1 MARRR
6 PIVNQPINTNRP
18 LIAERTVPHIDRPE
32 LRFGRTHLARANEN
46 QYEGRGLYA
55 HMVMMLPSAYDRYV
69 RYMRGR
75 SRRVTLERIID
86 RDDVLEITF
95 RPLTGNQA
103 PLTYEASRT
112 ALITTLTQV
121 YGLPRDIA
129 SRLFIEV
136 GFVREDEQYRTL
148 GGQSVVERS
157 FASLDDVDFEDILDI
172 IAERGYVSVEFNA
185 LQFTFQ
191 FRVLDVLQNAT
202 RGGCC
207 WAYDKT
213 LTPWHLPLS
222 KYDDW
227 THGQRM
233 AFGKVAVA
241 NTPDH
246 LIGIRGLWLGP
257 RNVNVTHDYKLCGVE
272 SFLYGVEECKRLRG
286 EDNDTVLFYQ
296 NPEVLEEKAVK
307 IAEEYGFESGM
318 CNADFRFLVNNL
330 YPEYAVF
337 VHDYRLLPLFHF
349 KGPLYVDLGR
359 EPFGEGKLTASILKR
374 SLEYRINIFLD
385 LEKQHYFPIFSI
397 RLFFNPLRP
406 KKKEI
411 DSMVDVLS
419 SQLHGNRD
427 QKKKVNLRASM
438 LKLPCPYCHHRV
450 VPNSAQH
457 TCRVDRCVYCEKT
470 FSSKKAYDL
479 HMRKQG
485 VWNCFGCLTEL
496 PNQACYQD
504 HVVLCVGVCHTRCP
518 YCHKYYKMHEQHVCK
533 KYICSRCREMVL
545 DPWEYD
551 DCDKE
556 RPYRRLHRCAL
567 KGAKSLGKNKE
578 TYPTENGALYY
589 AFDFESMLETCEH
602 ATLKTVLEDGVI
614 QRIPIYRH
622 TVNYAYAMCING
634 NDTLPSSVL
643 EFEVTS
649 MAEFWRKVLEV
660 TKEHRTVWYAHN
672 LKGYDGRLLL
682 DYLESIDLGP
692 CSLLQR
698 GDKVLSMSI
707 RHPED
712 EKKYIAFKDS
722 LLHIAA
728 PLSAIP
734 KMFGL
739 DTRVVKK
746 GMFPYLFN
754 TPENQN
760 YVGPVPDKRYFEPD
774 MMSEEKRAEF
784 LTWHR
789 NKRRNKRYDL
799 QEELRKYCKN
809 DVLILKLGLLEYSKV
824 CSEYGHRDPLRDM
837 TIAQY
842 TYNVYRENNMPDNTL
857 YYLDKSQVDFARR
870 SLHGGKTDIRWLFY
884 EQSEEDKNDG
894 AGLRYVDIQSLYPT
908 VQFYD
913 EMPTGQPETYRFD
926 DHNQPPIEMLLNF
939 FGFIECDIHP
949 ARYLHHPLLCDYRDK
964 KLMAHLY
971 PLKKVVITSA
981 EFGVAIREAG
991 YKCTYVYRID
1001 VYKPNSNL
1009 FKDFIRNWLKL
1020 KIVSGK
1026 CPFQRD
1032 DESSFLTYQKE
1043 LETRLGIQLS
1053 REDFKENTSLRTLA
1067 KMVLNSLWGKFGQ
1080 RDVLVKTKVL
1090 ETSAD
1095 LLKYH
1100 ERKRHG
1106 LVEERYSRCFG
1117 TCKQLKKYVQT
1128 QGISTKNVAV
1138 AAFVTAHARIR
1149 LWRELNRLW
1158 DRVYYHDTDSIIYYY
1173 NPKKDWYNIPE
1184 GSFLGDWESE
1194 TGASLIHS
1202 FVGLAPKTYAYRY
1215 IDETGKEC
1223 EVVKAKGF
1231 STSTKQGIEK
1241 FNYQTYRALV
1251 MGEIKQLTLTQR
1263 VFQHV
1268 YFPEPAMIT
1277 YDAEKTMQFH
1287 YGKGVVDKKTLRVF
1301 PFGYELF
1308 LRDSPITPLFDVS
1321 LSAESEGSEREPEI
1335 MDEDAQALSTAR
1347 FLEQGYRSYTSAVNN
1362 DIEGIEWMLERIE
1375 AEFRGK
1381 TIDQLTE
1388 SEKEALQKQLTSNYD
1403 EQFQTILH
1411 YHRLRLEMQRQLDPL
1426 TTAVDEREELLKS
1439 IDAYCRVVGFAEENE
1454 GWDDDEDGGVT
1465 LTLSGNRFTELS

>member
-6 PIVNQPINTNRP
+6 LVSNQPINTNRP
-18 LIAERTVPHIDRPE
+18 LIAERTVPHVDRPE
-32 LRFGRTHLARANEN
+32 LRFGRVHLARGDEN
-46 QYEGRGLYA
+46 QYNGRGLYA
-55 HMVMMLPSAYDRYV
+55 HMVLMLPSAYDRYV

-75 SRRVTLERIID
+75 SRRTTLERIID
-86 RDDVLEITF
+86 RDDVMEITF
-95 RPLTGNQA
+95 RPLAGNQA
-103 PLTYEASRT
+103 PLTYEASHT

-121 YGLPRDIA
+121 YGLPRNI
-129 SRLFIEV
+129 STRLFIEV
-136 GFVREDEQYRTL
+136 GFARGDEQFRSL
-148 GGQSVVERS
+148 GGQSVVEMS
-157 FASLDDVDFEDILDI
+157 FDSLDAVDYENILDV

-191 FRVLDVLQNAT
+191 FKVLEVLRDAS
-202 RGGCC
+202 RGGCS
-207 WAYDKT
+207 WEYDKS
-213 LTPWHLPLS
+213 LPSWHLPLS
-222 KYDDW
+222 SYDEW

-257 RNVNVTHDYKLCGVE
+257 RNVNVTHTYKLCGVE
-272 SFLYGVEECKRLRG
+272 SFLYGIEECKRLRG
-286 EDNDTVLFYQ
+286 EENDTVLFYRS
-296 NPEVLEEKAVK
+296 PELLEEKSLK
-307 IAEEYGFESGM
+307 IAEEYGFENGM

-337 VHDYRLLPLFHF
+337 VYDYRLLPLFHF
-349 KGPLYVDLGR
+349 KGPLHVDIGR
-359 EPFGEGKLTASILKR
+359 RAFCEGELTATILHR
-374 SLEYRINIFLD
+374 SLEYRVNIFLD
-385 LEKQHYFPIFSI
+385 LEKQHYFPIFNI

-406 KKKEI
+406 KKKEV

-419 SQLHGNRD
+419 SQLHGEP
-427 QKKKVNLRASM
+427 KKVNMRASM

-450 VPNSAQH
+450 VPNNANH
-457 TCRVDRCVYCEKT
+457 VCRVDRCVYCEKT
-470 FSSKKAYDL
+470 FSSKKAYDI
-479 HMRKQG
+479 HMRKEG
-485 VWNCFGCLTEL
+485 VWNCFGCETEI
-496 PNQACYQD
+496 PNQSCYQD
-504 HVVLCVGVCHTRCP
+504 HVVLCVGICHTRCP
-518 YCHKYYKMHEQHVCK
+518 YCHKYYKMHERHVCK
-533 KYICSRCREMVL
+533 KYVCTRCKEMVL

-556 RPYRRLHRCAL
+556 KPYRRLHRCAL
-567 KGAKSLGKNKE
+567 KGASSSSKKKDNKRDD
-578 TYPTENGALYY
+578 LYY

-602 ATLKTVLEDGVI
+602 ATLKTVLEDGVM

-622 TVNYAYAMCING
+622 TVNYAYAMCINDDG
-634 NDTLPSSVL
+634 NDVPASTL
-643 EFEVTS
+643 EFEAAS
-649 MAEFWRKVLEV
+649 MDEFWRKVLDA
-660 TKEHRTVWYAHN
+660 TKEHNTVWYAHN

-698 GDKVLSMSI
+698 GDKVLSMSV
-707 RHPED
+707 RHPEN
-712 EKKYIAFKDS
+712 EKRYISFKDS

-739 DTRVVKK
+739 DTSIVKK

-754 TPENQN
+754 TPENQG
-760 YVGPVPDKRYFEPD
+760 YVGPVPDKKYFEPD
-774 MMSEEKRAEF
+774 MMSEDKRAEF

-789 NKRRNKRYDL
+789 NKRRCKRYDL

-809 DVLILKLGLLEYSKV
+809 DVYILKLGLLAYSKV
-824 CSEYGHRDPLRDM
+824 CLEYGRRNPLRDM

-842 TYNVYRENNMPDNTL
+842 TYSVYRENNMPDDTL

-884 EQSEEDKNDG
+884 EQSEEDKRDG

-913 EMPTGQPETYRFD
+913 EMPTGHPQTYRFS
-926 DHNQPPIEMLLNF
+926 DHDQPSMEILLNF

-949 ARYLHHPLLCDYRDK
+949 TRYLHHPLLCDYRDK

-971 PLKKVVITSA
+971 PLKRVVLTSA

-1009 FKDFIRNWLKL
+1009 FKDFIRNWLRL

-1026 CPFQRD
+1026 CPFRHD
-1032 DESSFLTYQKE
+1032 DENSFVEYQKE
-1043 LETRLGIQLS
+1043 LESRLGIQLS
-1053 REDFKENTSLRTLA
+1053 REDFKENISLRTLA

-1080 RDVLVKTKVL
+1080 RDVLVKTEVL
-1090 ETSAD
+1090 GNSAD
-1095 LLKYH
+1095 VLKYH

-1106 LVEERYSRCFG
+1106 IVEERYSRCFG

-1173 NPKKDWYNIPE
+1173 NPTKDWYNIPE
-1184 GSFLGDWESE
+1184 GAFLGDWESE
-1194 TGASLIHS
+1194 TGSSLIHS

-1215 IDETGKEC
+1215 VDEKGKET

-1231 STSTKQGIEK
+1231 STSTKQGMEK

-1251 MGEIKQLTLTQR
+1251 MGEVKELTVTQR

-1268 YFPEPAMIT
+1268 YFPKPEMIT
-1277 YDAEKTMQFH
+1277 YDAQKTMQFQ
-1287 YGKGVVDKKTLRVF
+1287 YGKGIVDRTTLRVF

-1308 LRDSPITPLFDVS
+1308 LRDVPILPLFNVS
-1321 LSAESEGSEREPEI
+1321 LSPAEECDNSEPDA
-1335 MDEDAQALSTAR
+1335 MDVDAQVISAAR
-1347 FLEQGYRSYTSAVNN
+1347 FLEQGYRSYTSTVNN
-1362 DIEGIEWMLERIE
+1362 DLEGIEWMLERIE
-1375 AEFRGK
+1375 SEFRGESVA
-1381 TIDQLTE
+1381 TLTE
-1388 SEKEALQKQLTSNYD
+1388 SEKAALQKQLTSNYD

-1411 YHRLRLEMQRQLDPL
+1411 YHRLRLDMQRQLDPL
-1426 TTAVDEREELLKS
+1426 ATAVDEREELLKS
-1439 IDAYCRVVGFAEENE
+1439 IDAYCRVVGFAEDND
-1454 GWDDDEDGGVT
+1454 GWDDEDAGVT
-1465 LTLSGNRFTELS
+1465 LTLSGNRFAEV